1 MQYLVAGIL
10 KPGSEERLVALR
22 NEFNEHLSQ
31 QPEKVSLFGLL
42 RDKEGRRTGYLAF
55 INADSFRE
63 AEVFLEQSPFFQDD
77 LYERV
82 EVAEF
87 LPEVGELAE

>member
-1 MQYLVAGIL
+1 MHYLVAGIL
-10 KPGSEERLVALR
+10 KPGSEDKLVALS

-31 QPEKVSLFGLL
+31 PNRTISLFGLL
-42 RDKEGRRTGYLAF
+42 RDKSGKRAGYIAF
-55 INADSFRE
+55 IDADSFDD
-63 AEVFLEQSPFFQDD
+63 AESFLEQSPFFQNE

-87 LPEVGELAE
+87 TPEVGNFQ